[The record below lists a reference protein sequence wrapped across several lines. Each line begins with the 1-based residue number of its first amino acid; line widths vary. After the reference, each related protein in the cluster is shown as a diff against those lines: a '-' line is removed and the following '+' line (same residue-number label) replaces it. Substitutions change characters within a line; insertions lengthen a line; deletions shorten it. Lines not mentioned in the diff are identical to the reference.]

1 MLAVYADY
9 CRSVVLRRC
18 ASGQYANARPHHRE
32 RFGEME
38 SVEERSTPNYCQYMY
53 LLCNMCCVRFMERL
67 PLCTV
72 LQVVDRSQVLHMLF
86 SPHGLHVAAGW
97 VSVIVAREPGGL
109 ERREVLTRIHHA
121 LGLHVRG

>member
-1 MLAVYADY
+1 
-9 CRSVVLRRC
+9 
-18 ASGQYANARPHHRE
+18 
-32 RFGEME
+32 ME
-38 SVEERSTPNYCQYMY
+38 YVDERSAPKYCQYMY
-53 LLCNMCCVRFMERL
+53 LLCNMFCVRFMERL

-97 VSVIVAREPGGL
+97 VSVLVVGEPGGL
-109 ERREVLTRIHHA
+109 ERRGEFPRIHHA